1 MSDVPAD
8 IPHDVMQTAYQI
20 VSGTR
25 LRGSSRD
32 IAVLVVAQGIVGE
45 RDRAASHV
53 RTAQAELAASGDGSV
68 SRIRDA
74 AAAILDRAHRAIL
87 LGDHP

>member
-1 MSDVPAD
+1 MTDLPD
-8 IPHDVMQTAYQI
+8 NIPHDVMQAAYQI

-53 RTAQAELAASGDGSV
+53 RTAKAALAASGDGSV

-74 AAAILDRAHRAIL
+74 AALILDRAHQAIL
-87 LGDHP
+87 LGEQP